1 MFPFIQSPVPLHG
14 ECRMGLDRYK
24 VSPNAFERFYDV
36 FLQNSMRGRRY
47 KIELESGDTAVG
59 VPTSGSI
66 ANPLD
71 PSVSFAFRTDD
82 GNVYRIPFA
91 HLKDA
96 AVAEPVSCMVRTID
110 PFTLGGGDFE
120 VMLDEPESERLLVT
134 SENTTVRGRLRRTE
148 DFVDGAPRGTYKF
161 LTVRGS
167 DFVIGEIRRDTS
179 PDHILISVAQT

>member
-1 MFPFIQSPVPLHG
+1 
-14 ECRMGLDRYK
+14 MGLDRYK
-24 VSPNAFERFYDV
+24 VSPNAFERFYDA

-47 KIELESGDTAVG
+47 QIVLESGDTAVG

-71 PSVSFAFRTDD
+71 PNVSLAFRTDD

-96 AVAEPVSCMVRTID
+96 TVAEPVSCMVRTID

-120 VMLDEPESERLLVT
+120 VMLDEPESERLLGADG
-134 SENTTVRGRLRRTE
+134 NTTISGALRRAE
-148 DFVDGAPRGTYKF
+148 DFVDGAPPGTYKF

-167 DFVIGEIRRDTS
+167 EFAISDIRRAS
-179 PDHILISVAQT
+179 SRDHIVISVTRT